1 MYAGRDFVVANVED
15 RNVYGFDFVHDL
27 QSGDSVQRQSWSL
40 TTREGSGEAPSSLFI
55 DTPWFASETS
65 VCQEISG
72 LVSGTVYIIE
82 CVVTTRLGDTLSLW
96 SYIRSETVGG

>member
-1 MYAGRDFVVANVED
+1 MYTGRDFIVANVED

-27 QSGDSVQRQSWSL
+27 QTGDSVQGQSWSL
-40 TTREGSGEAPSSLFI
+40 TTRDGSGEAPSSLFV
-55 DTPWFASETS
+55 DTPWFVSESS
-65 VCQEISG
+65 VCQAVSG